1 MGIAALPANAIR
13 AIGSTQCITDP
24 VSLVKELV
32 ENSLDAKATSVHIEI
47 ASNAIDR
54 IKVRDNGHGFAPE
67 DRSLVCKRYC
77 TSKIRSL
84 GDLHDLGGQSLG
96 FRGEALASALELS
109 LKLLVSTR
117 IEGEETAV
125 EIGFR
130 EEGLVES
137 ERRISHSV
145 GTTVQIDQFLSKFP
159 VRKQLAEKN
168 YSKILNRIKSLL
180 QRYALARPGL
190 RISLKVIKAKT
201 SKVDW
206 GYSPRNGLTEIPFRQ
221 LVLDA
226 AIKIFGTKAAETLL
240 YQAYS
245 WTPAGEI
252 EAVADREFLD
262 HTSDLEDRYLLE
274 CLLIDPTSLDNT
286 ACMGLGQHIAIDNRP
301 VSCDRGVMKEVA
313 RRYKVFIRSAA
324 ERLGI
329 GNMPDPLLV
338 MNLKCPKG
346 SYDINVEPAKDDV
359 LFYDVE
365 YVLGKVR
372 LVFEKVYGE
381 KQDSSKRQ
389 QHITDQNDQFDILL
403 AKPASANT
411 PSPRKT
417 SSPGSIGLQSTDI
430 DVDVSSHSSNH
441 NANTQI
447 QGLYSGIDRSQ
458 SEQNEDASPSD
469 EDELDLLATRNAK
482 KKTSMAREEGALD
495 VWLQRS
501 RVSNSPNDH
510 NTTSVPGFLLP
521 RLTQRP
527 GVGNSLEGYENSP
540 VSASLPSL
548 PQRGLSLEDIPVLS
562 QRPRGNKT
570 PMKPQTRN
578 LSKPFTSPVN
588 DPEHVWFDIG
598 ETQRSRKPQ
607 QSPSKRI
614 IQSSPISV
622 RENVETIPQPLNN
635 VPGPIHPDLAL
646 ALDYETRK
654 SKATQDHREHLRNQ
668 KAVNIARQ
676 EAENGGQLTID
687 SLFAQYPARPVPKSP
702 HKNRQAKALA
712 ALRTETVAAVDGSTE
727 RKKMKLKMLPLESVQ
742 EENWVSDLV
751 LPLLTTVNEIENQ
764 MGRIVDWDDFIS
776 HGEVSNELGE
786 MELGIPKAW
795 EIQIRQ
801 LLHDQYR
808 KRDAHGEAGASI
820 EEHDMILH
828 LREGFSES
836 DLQTS

>member
-1 MGIAALPANAIR
+1 MGIATLPANAIR

-24 VSLVKELV
+24 ISLVKELV
-32 ENSLDAKATSVHIEI
+32 ENSLDAKATSIHIEI

-54 IKVRDNGHGFAPE
+54 IKVRDNGHGIAPE

-84 GDLHDLGGQSLG
+84 QDLHDLGGQSLG

-109 LKLLVSTR
+109 SKILVCTR

-125 EIGFR
+125 EIGF
-130 EEGLVES
+130 EGEGLVDS
-137 ERRISHSV
+137 ERRMSHSV
-145 GTTVQIDQFLSKFP
+145 GTTVQIDHFLSSFP

-168 YSKILNRIKSLL
+168 STKNLTRIKSLL

-190 RISLKVIKAKT
+190 RVSLKVIKAKT

-206 GYSPRNGLTEIPFRQ
+206 GYSPRTGLTEIPFRQ

-226 AIKIFGTKAAETLL
+226 AIKIFGTKAAEALL

-252 EAVADREFLD
+252 EAVNDTESLD
-262 HTSDLEDRYLLE
+262 HTSDLEERYLLE
-274 CLLIDPTSLDNT
+274 CSLIDPTSLDNT
-286 ACMGLGQHIAIDNRP
+286 ACMGLGQYIAIDNRP
-301 VSCDRGVMKEVA
+301 VSCDRGMMKEVA
-313 RRYKVFIRSAA
+313 RQYKAYTRSAA
-324 ERLGI
+324 ENLGI

-365 YVLGKVR
+365 HVLGKVR

-381 KQDSSKRQ
+381 KQESSKRQ
-389 QHITDQNDQFDILL
+389 QTQHITDKNDQFDILL

-411 PSPRKT
+411 PSSRKT
-417 SSPGSIGLQSTDI
+417 SSPGSIGLQSTDL
-430 DVDVSSHSSNH
+430 DVEVSSHGPIN
-441 NANTQI
+441 NANTQA
-447 QGLYSGIDRSQ
+447 QGLYLGIDRSQ
-458 SEQNEDASPSD
+458 SELNGDASLSD

-482 KKTSMAREEGALD
+482 KKMSMALEEGALD

-510 NTTSVPGFLLP
+510 NTTSVPDFLLP

-527 GVGNSLEGYENSP
+527 GVGNSLEDYEKNP
-540 VSASLPSL
+540 VSASIPSL
-548 PQRGLSLEDIPVLS
+548 PQHGLTLEDIPVLS
-562 QRPRGNKT
+562 RRLRRNKA
-570 PMKPQTRN
+570 PLKPQTRN
-578 LSKPFTSPVN
+578 PSKPFTSPVN

-598 ETQRSRKPQ
+598 GTQRSRQPQ

-622 RENVETIPQPLNN
+622 REDDETIPQSLKD
-635 VPGPIHPDLAL
+635 VPGPIHPDLVL

-654 SKATQDHREHLRNQ
+654 SKATQDHREHLRIQ
-668 KAVNIARQ
+668 KAANTARQ
-676 EAENGGQLTID
+676 DADNEGQLTID
-687 SLFAQYPARPVPKSP
+687 SLFAQYPARPMSKSP
-702 HKNRQAKALA
+702 HKNRQAKAIA
-712 ALRTETVAAVDGSTE
+712 ALRSGPVAAVEGSTD
-727 RKKMKLKMLPLESVQ
+727 RKKMKLKLLPLESVQ

-751 LPLLTTVNEIENQ
+751 LPLLTSLNEIENQ
-764 MGRIVDWDDFIS
+764 MGTIVDWDGFVS
-776 HGEVSNELGE
+776 LGEVSNELGE
-786 MELGIPKAW
+786 MELGIPEAW

-801 LLHDQYR
+801 LLQDQ
-808 KRDAHGEAGASI
+808 
-820 EEHDMILH
+820 
-828 LREGFSES
+828 
-836 DLQTS
+836 